1 MNHSFSQMTKRSIR
15 SLTAAYFIFLLIL
28 LAGGCSSYTPEE
40 EALIAE
46 IQQQRAE
53 KDQDFKADPNSP
65 LLAEDKTDFAGLKY
79 YPIDLNLRFEG
90 SIVRYDSLVPDTII
104 GTKGDLRPAVKY
116 GYFPFEYRGETY
128 RLQIF
133 KILRDN
139 PAYQKY
145 LFLGFTDQT
154 GGTETYGGG
163 RYIDLVENDEN
174 HYVIDF
180 NQAYNPWCAYNP
192 NYSCAIPSKENR
204 LSFAVTA
211 GEKNFKA
218 H

>member
-28 LAGGCSSYTPEE
+28 FAGSCSSYTPEE

-116 GYFPFEYRGETY
+116 GYFPFEYRGEAY
-128 RLQIF
+128 RLHLSSADWQHGFSLQPVNINISVHPGYEQI
-133 KILRDN
+133 ITLT
-139 PAYQKY
+139 P
-145 LFLGFTDQT
+145 
-154 GGTETYGGG
+154 TETGEFGIVCNEFCG
-163 RYIDLVENDEN
+163 IGHHTMTGLIRVVE
-174 HYVIDF
+174 
-180 NQAYNPWCAYNP
+180 
-192 NYSCAIPSKENR
+192 
-204 LSFAVTA
+204 
-211 GEKNFKA
+211 
-218 H
+218 